1 MPTTSDRKLG
11 MRLRELRERRGM
23 SQRQLASLLKVSPS
37 MVTQWEC
44 GRRALPIV
52 RIAQLAKALRV
63 EPRQLVEGV

>member
-1 MPTTSDRKLG
+1 

-52 RIAQLAKALRV
+52 RIAQLAKALHVDPGAFADR
-63 EPRQLVEGV
+63 R

>member
-52 RIAQLAKALRV
+52 RIAQLAKALHV
-63 EPRQLVEGV
+63 DPRLLVEGV

>member
-1 MPTTSDRKLG
+1 

-52 RIAQLAKALRV
+52 RVTQVAAALRV
-63 EPRQLVEGV
+63 EPRQLIEGV